1 MADIKLRTGEILYQF
16 PSEVAHALICLGLA
30 EKFVPLPPEKKVG
43 SLTFYIDRTR
53 SSGEPYVHY
62 QCDMCSQ
69 SGALLNSNPAGS
81 PGRSAAKSA
90 EESARAFVFW
100 HCGKKEVLPE
110 ALVQDFKKAFE

>member
-1 MADIKLRTGEILYQF
+1 MANIKLRTGEILYEF
-16 PSEVAHALICLGLA
+16 PSDVAHALICLGLA
-30 EKFVPLPPEKKVG
+30 EKYIIPTPEKKIGALSFLV
-43 SLTFYIDRTR
+43 DRTR
-53 SSGEPYVHY
+53 STGEPYIHY
-62 QCDMCSQ
+62 SCNVCSQ

-110 ALVQDFKKAFE
+110 AVIADFKKAFE

>member
-16 PSEVAHALICLGLA
+16 PSDVAHALICLGLA
-30 EKFVPLPPEKKVG
+30 EKFVPPPPEKKVG

-62 QCDMCSQ
+62 KCDACSQ

-110 ALVQDFKKAFE
+110 AFVQDFKKAFE